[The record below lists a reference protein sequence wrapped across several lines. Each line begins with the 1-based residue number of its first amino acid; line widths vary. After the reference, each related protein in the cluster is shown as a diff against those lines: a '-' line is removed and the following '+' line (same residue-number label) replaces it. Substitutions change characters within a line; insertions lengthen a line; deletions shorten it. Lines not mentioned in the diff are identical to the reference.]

1 MAGIRMDSLNRCSA
15 AFGDEKMGDI
25 CFFADTD
32 ISGLVVLPGFADVHV
47 HLREPGFC
55 YKETVA
61 TGTLSAARGGY
72 TDVCAMPNLK
82 PVPDSAENLEVQLAC
97 IRKDA
102 CIGVHPYGSITVGQ
116 MGEDISDLE
125 AMAENVCAFSDD
137 GKGVQSRDMMRA
149 AMLRAKKLG
158 KRIVAHCEDNT
169 LLRGGYIHDGTYA
182 AAHGHKGI
190 CSESEWG
197 QIRRDLELV
206 RETGCSYHICHV
218 STKESVELIRKAK
231 REGLDVTCETGPHYL
246 LMDDTMLK
254 EDGNFKMNPP
264 LRGPEDRLAM
274 LEGLLDGTVDMI
286 ATDHAPH
293 SAEEKAKGLQ
303 GSVMGIVGLETAFP
317 LLYTHLVKPGI
328 LTLEKLV
335 YLMAEAPRKRFG
347 IEPSGYSVWDLNA
360 EYKIDPAQFVS
371 MGRNTPFTGWPV
383 WGCCRMT
390 VRDGKVVWTDGT
402 MKLVND

>member
-1 MAGIRMDSLNRCSA
+1 
-15 AFGDEKMGDI
+15 
-25 CFFADTD
+25 
-32 ISGLVVLPGFADVHV
+32 
-47 HLREPGFC
+47 
-55 YKETVA
+55 
-61 TGTLSAARGGY
+61 
-72 TDVCAMPNLK
+72 MPNLK

-254 EDGNFKMNPP
+254 EDGVVH
-264 LRGPEDRLAM
+264 GCTC
-274 LEGLLDGTVDMI
+274 LEAGILLDIFNPMRGD
-286 ATDHAPH
+286 
-293 SAEEKAKGLQ
+293 
-303 GSVMGIVGLETAFP
+303 
-317 LLYTHLVKPGI
+317 
-328 LTLEKLV
+328 
-335 YLMAEAPRKRFG
+335 
-347 IEPSGYSVWDLNA
+347 
-360 EYKIDPAQFVS
+360 FV
-371 MGRNTPFTGWPV
+371 
-383 WGCCRMT
+383 
-390 VRDGKVVWTDGT
+390 
-402 MKLVND
+402 